1 MYYKTK
7 FGIEPVAESRE
18 VSHTML
24 LSHDPG
30 IYCNPDA
37 QVFHEVFEEQ
47 KPEMK
52 LSYKA
57 EENKLKIHFTDKTK
71 ELHAEQM
78 KRPSVYSRP
87 KIRFMQ

>member
-1 MYYKTK
+1 
-7 FGIEPVAESRE
+7 
-18 VSHTML
+18 ML

-37 QVFHEVFEEQ
+37 QVFHEVFEGQ

-57 EENKLKIHFTDKTK
+57 EENKLKIHFTDKNNA
-71 ELHAEQM
+71 LHTEQM
-78 KRPSVYSRP
+78 KIPAVHRRP
-87 KIRFMQ
+87 KIRIMQ